1 MSANTSIKEGGKP
14 RPFGPVKALMVQGED
29 GKYYPWFPESD
40 RALGTLSVDK
50 NGIYRA
56 SDKGV
61 YGWVQVYVN
70 VAQTDSVTGKDP
82 DTGEEV
88 VVRPDPET
96 GELTETVVPTEIRV
110 ETPPTFTGPY
120 GDRAYIDFSGLTV
133 AAYGEDGSKM
143 QDVPFNEL
151 IFPVT
156 VTDASAVV
164 AGKGIRTLN
173 GKSVEVATTVT
184 IQQDCHPWSDR
195 TQWILNRKVTNSC
208 SAGVLIVRAIGGSGF
223 IAISDTYDSSVHY
236 QYSQDGEYRYSREER
251 GKAGFNGTVSSLGN
265 SKITGKPM
273 YRGAVQGRDFTNDRD
288 WRRTDTPDLAASRY
302 GDNETADI
310 ALHGAGEI
318 GGGQY
323 VPVLWSRPGDGAVL
337 ETGFY
342 IDVVDVSPSNNDG
355 N

>member
-1 MSANTSIKEGGKP
+1 MSANTSIKEGGKA
-14 RPFGPVKALMVQGED
+14 RAFGPVAALMVQGDD
-29 GKYYPWFPESD
+29 GKYLPWVPESE
-40 RALGTLSVDK
+40 RQLGTKSVNK
-50 NGIYRA
+50 NGVYQA
-56 SDKGV
+56 KKDGV
-61 YGWVQVYVN
+61 YGWRSFSVN
-70 VAQTDSVTGKDP
+70 VPTDQGVTGTDP
-82 DTGEEV
+82 TTGQQV
-88 VVRPDPET
+88 AVGVGPT

-133 AAYGEDGSKM
+133 AAYGEDGNKK

-151 IFPVT
+151 VFPVT

-164 AGKGIRTLN
+164 AGKRIRTLN

-184 IQQDCHPWSDR
+184 IQQDCHPGSDY

-208 SAGVLIVRAIGGSGF
+208 SAGVLIVRAIGVSGF

-236 QYSQDGEYRYSREER
+236 QYSQDGEYRYSGDER

-265 SKITGKPM
+265 SEITGKPM
-273 YRGAVQGRDFTNDRD
+273 YRGAVQGNSFANDRD

-323 VPVLWSRPGDGAVL
+323 VPVLWQRPGDGAVL

-342 IDVVDVSPSNNDG
+342 IDVVDVSPNNNDG